1 MKRLGAA
8 RRRIVALA
16 IKALM
21 QVGGVAI
28 LYHEAFVAKSPDG
41 LLIFVGLY
49 LCGVPPAMF
58 FDGLRK
64 FNDFVAGIEGRQ
76 GTGRGLDTSEDDSP
90 RPPTHHHGGPWDV

>member
-1 MKRLGAA
+1 MRRLGAA

-21 QVGGVAI
+21 QVAGVAI
-28 LYHEAFVAKSPDG
+28 LYHEVFEAKSPDG
-41 LLIFVGLY
+41 LLVFVGLY

-58 FDGLRK
+58 FDGLRR
-64 FNDFVAGIEGRQ
+64 FNDFVTGIEGKQ

-90 RPPTHHHGGPWDV
+90 TKHHHGGPWDV